1 MDFKLVKFKVAN
13 FNITLFRN
21 RSMLWWTLLVS
32 AIVHAVVIATLTFEM
47 PDPKLFKDKI
57 LPLEV
62 VLVNAKTES
71 KPKKADAL
79 AQANLDRGGNT
90 DQNRQMK
97 TALPPPKKKKT
108 EVAPKQAAEAAAS
121 SRPGQ
126 QKQDQTPAQD
136 KVAELER
143 QAQALMDQINQQ
155 KKLESAPAQSVSTPT
170 PDQGQQQDAPRNFN
184 ARDLVASSMDI
195 ARLEA
200 QIAKQQDEYQKRPK
214 RKELGGR
221 TQEYRFATYVEAWR
235 QKVEKIG
242 NLNYPEVAKEKKLYG
257 SLQLSVDIRADGSI
271 EKIQVVRSSGH
282 KVLDDAAKRIV
293 ELAAP
298 YAAFPDDIR
307 KEFDIIGITRTWTFT
322 KEDSLA
328 TQ

>member
-1 MDFKLVKFKVAN
+1 MSLPGLKEMGILGWA
-13 FNITLFRN
+13 
-21 RSMLWWTLLVS
+21 LLVS
-32 AIVHAVVIATLTFEM
+32 AVFHVILILSVNFEA
-47 PDPKLFKDKI
+47 PDLKFLKDNI
-57 LPLEV
+57 PPLEV

-79 AQANLDRGGNT
+79 AQANLDKGGNT
-90 DQNRQMK
+90 DQDRQMK
-97 TALPPPKKKKT
+97 TALPPPRKKKT
-108 EVAPKQAAEAAAS
+108 EVTPDQSVEASAA
-121 SRPGQ
+121 SRPGEEKQEQTQ
-126 QKQDQTPAQD
+126 QG

-143 QAQALMDQINQQ
+143 QAQELMTQLKEQ
-155 KKLESAPAQSVSTPT
+155 KKVESAPAQSAATSTP
-170 PDQGQQQDAPRNFN
+170 DHGQQQDAPKNLN
-184 ARDLVASSMDI
+184 ARDLIASSMDI

-242 NLNYPEVAKEKKLYG
+242 NLNYPEAAKEQKLYG
-257 SLQLSVDIRADGSI
+257 KLQLSVDIRADGSI
-271 EKIQVVRSSGH
+271 DKIHITRSSGH

-298 YAAFPDDIR
+298 YAAFPEDIR
-307 KEFDIIGITRTWTFT
+307 REYDIIGITRTWTFT

>member
-1 MDFKLVKFKVAN
+1 MNLQGLKDMGVLGWA
-13 FNITLFRN
+13 
-21 RSMLWWTLLVS
+21 LLVS
-32 AIVHAVVIATLTFEM
+32 GIFHIILILSVSFEA
-47 PDPKLFKDKI
+47 PDLKFLKDKI
-57 LPLEV
+57 PPLEV

-90 DQNRQMK
+90 DLDRQMK

-108 EVAPKQAAEAAAS
+108 ELTPAEAVEAAAA

-126 QKQDQTPAQD
+126 EKQAQTQQD
-136 KVAELER
+136 RVAELER
-143 QAQALMDQINQQ
+143 QAQELMDQLNQK
-155 KKLESAPAQSVSTPT
+155 KKLESSPAQSAATST
-170 PDQGQQQDAPRNFN
+170 PDQGRQQDAPKNFN

-242 NLNYPEVAKEKKLYG
+242 NLNYPEAAKEQKLYG
-257 SLQLSVDIRADGSI
+257 KLQLSVDIRADGTI
-271 EKIQVVRSSGH
+271 EHIQITRSSGH

-298 YAAFPDDIR
+298 YAAFPEDIR
-307 KEFDIIGITRTWTFT
+307 KEYDIIGITRTWTFT

>member
-1 MDFKLVKFKVAN
+1 MHLHGLKELGILGWA
-13 FNITLFRN
+13 
-21 RSMLWWTLLVS
+21 LLLS
-32 AIVHAVVIATLTFEM
+32 AVVHIIVILSVNFEA
-47 PDPKLFKDKI
+47 PDLKFFKDKI
-57 LPLEV
+57 PPLEV

-90 DQNRQMK
+90 DLDRQMK

-108 EVAPKQAAEAAAS
+108 ELAPAEAVEAAS
-121 SRPGQ
+121 AARPGQ
-126 QKQDQTPAQD
+126 EKQQQTQQD

-143 QAQALMDQINQQ
+143 QAQELMSQINQQ
-155 KKLESAPAQSVSTPT
+155 KKLESAPAQSAATAT
-170 PDQGQQQDAPRNFN
+170 PDQGRQQDAPRNFN

-242 NLNYPEVAKEKKLYG
+242 NLNYPEIAKEQKLYG
-257 SLQLSVDIRADGSI
+257 KLQLSVDIRADGTI
-271 EKIQVVRSSGH
+271 ENIQITRSSGH

-298 YAAFPDDIR
+298 YAAFPEDIR
-307 KEFDIIGITRTWTFT
+307 KEYDIIGITRTWTFT

>member
-1 MDFKLVKFKVAN
+1 MKLQGLKEMGILGWALLLSAVFHVILILSVNFEAPDLKF
-13 FNITLFRN
+13 L
-21 RSMLWWTLLVS
+21 
-32 AIVHAVVIATLTFEM
+32 
-47 PDPKLFKDKI
+47 KDKI
-57 LPLEV
+57 PPLEV

-79 AQANLDRGGNT
+79 AQANLDKGGNT

-97 TALPPPKKKKT
+97 TALPPPRKKKT
-108 EVAPKQAAEAAAS
+108 EVAPKQAVEASAA
-121 SRPGQ
+121 SRPGE
-126 QKQDQTPAQD
+126 QKQEQIQQD

-143 QAQALMDQINQQ
+143 QAQELMTQLKEQ
-155 KKLESAPAQSVSTPT
+155 KKLESTSVQSAATAT
-170 PDQGQQQDAPRNFN
+170 PDNGQQQDAPKNLN

-242 NLNYPEVAKEKKLYG
+242 NLNYPEAAKEQKLYG
-257 SLQLSVDIRADGSI
+257 KLQLSVDIRADGSI
-271 EKIQVVRSSGH
+271 DKIQVTRSSGH
-282 KVLDDAAKRIV
+282 KILDDAAKRIV

-298 YAAFPDDIR
+298 YAAFPEDIR
-307 KEFDIIGITRTWTFT
+307 KEYDIIGITRTWTFT

>member
-1 MDFKLVKFKVAN
+1 MKLQGLKEMGVLGWALLLSAVFHVILILSVN
-13 FNITLFRN
+13 FE
-21 RSMLWWTLLVS
+21 V
-32 AIVHAVVIATLTFEM
+32 
-47 PDPKLFKDKI
+47 PDLKYLQDKI
-57 LPLEV
+57 PPLEV

-90 DQNRQMK
+90 DLDRQMK
-97 TALPPPKKKKT
+97 TALPPPRKKKT
-108 EVAPKQAAEAAAS
+108 EVAQAEAAEAAAA

-126 QKQDQTPAQD
+126 ERQEQAQQD

-143 QAQALMDQINQQ
+143 QAQELMTQLNAQ
-155 KKLESAPAQSVSTPT
+155 KKLESAPAQSAAASM
-170 PDQGQQQDAPRNFN
+170 PDNGQQQEAPKNLN
-184 ARDLVASSMDI
+184 ARDLIASSLDI

-200 QIAKQQDEYQKRPK
+200 QIAKQQEEYQKRPK

-242 NLNYPEVAKEKKLYG
+242 NLNYPEAAKEQKLYG
-257 SLQLSVDIRADGSI
+257 KLQLSVDIRADGSI
-271 EKIQVVRSSGH
+271 DKIQVTRSSGH
-282 KVLDDAAKRIV
+282 KILDDAAKRIV

-298 YAAFPDDIR
+298 YAAFPEDIR
-307 KEFDIIGITRTWTFT
+307 KEYDIIGITRTWIFT
-322 KEDSLA
+322 KEDSFS

>member
-1 MDFKLVKFKVAN
+1 MKP
-13 FNITLFRN
+13 FRN
-21 RSMLWWTLLVS
+21 RGVLWWALLVS
-32 AIVHAVVIATLTFEM
+32 AVVHAIVIATLNFEM
-47 PDPKLFKDKI
+47 PDPKFFKDKI

-121 SRPGQ
+121 SRPEQ
-126 QKQDQTPAQD
+126 QKQEQTPAQD

-155 KKLESAPAQSVSTPT
+155 KKLESAPAQSAATST
-170 PDQGQQQDAPRNFN
+170 PDQGQQQEAPRNFN

-242 NLNYPEVAKEKKLYG
+242 NLNYPQAAKEQKLYG
-257 SLQLSVDIRADGSI
+257 SLELSVDIRADGSI
-271 EKIQVVRSSGH
+271 DKIRVTRSSGH

-298 YAAFPDDIR
+298 YATFPDDIR

>member
-1 MDFKLVKFKVAN
+1 MILPALKGMGVLGWALLLSAVFHLILILAVNFEAPALKF
-13 FNITLFRN
+13 I
-21 RSMLWWTLLVS
+21 
-32 AIVHAVVIATLTFEM
+32 
-47 PDPKLFKDKI
+47 KDKI
-57 LPLEV
+57 PPLDV
-62 VLVNAKTES
+62 VLVNAKTDS

-90 DQNRQMK
+90 DADRQMK

-108 EVAPKQAAEAAAS
+108 EVAPKQAAEASVA
-121 SRPGQ
+121 SRPGREEKE
-126 QKQDQTPAQD
+126 QKQQD

-143 QAQALMDQINQQ
+143 QAQELMTQLDAK
-155 KKLESAPAQSVSTPT
+155 KKLESAPAQSTTTSTP
-170 PDQGQQQDAPRNFN
+170 DNGQQQDAPKNLN
-184 ARDLVASSMDI
+184 ARDLVASSLDI

-221 TQEYRFATYVEAWR
+221 TQEYRFATYVESWR

-242 NLNYPEVAKEKKLYG
+242 NLNYPEAAKEQKLYG
-257 SLQLSVDIRADGSI
+257 KLELSVDIKADGSI
-271 EKIQVVRSSGH
+271 EKIRITRSSGH
-282 KVLDDAAKRIV
+282 KVLDDAARRIV
-293 ELAAP
+293 EMAAP
-298 YAAFPDDIR
+298 YAAFPEDIR
-307 KEFDIIGITRTWTFT
+307 KDFDIIGITRTWTFT